1 MINIRQAGGFSLLLI
16 LFLASC
22 QANNKT
28 SYPTTI
34 ILSKEYSSKNCQKYF
49 ERIDSTLEFRFVN
62 AYNLS
67 SDSLE
72 IELGLA
78 HGIILTGGADI
89 NPARYGAD
97 ADTIKCGSIDNKR
110 DSIEFRLLSH
120 VKENSTPCLGF
131 CRGLQIM
138 NVFNGG
144 SLHPHLPDT
153 LSRIHRGLDGATT
166 HSVKVIKH
174 INSLNLEV
182 GSTNDIISHHHQGIN
197 KLGADLDVWAVA
209 PDGLSEGIRHSDT
222 TTYPFYIGVQWHPER
237 CSAGNEFDDSIGKN
251 FINAIISK

>member
-22 QANNKT
+22 QANNK
-28 SYPTTI
+28 PH
-34 ILSKEYSSKNCQKYF
+34 ILPPLSFLRNLKQNCQRYF

-120 VKENSTPCLGF
+120 VKNSTPCLDF
-131 CRGLQIM
+131 A
-138 NVFNGG
+138 
-144 SLHPHLPDT
+144 
-153 LSRIHRGLDGATT
+153 GAT
-166 HSVKVIKH
+166 
-174 INSLNLEV
+174 N
-182 GSTNDIISHHHQGIN
+182 
-197 KLGADLDVWAVA
+197 
-209 PDGLSEGIRHSDT
+209 
-222 TTYPFYIGVQWHPER
+222 
-237 CSAGNEFDDSIGKN
+237 NECI
-251 FINAIISK
+251 